1 MDTLENNSSILSD
14 GPTDGP
20 EVAGLFP
27 LAPIT
32 VVVGHYGVGKTN
44 FSLNLAIDAA
54 ALGQQVTLIDLDVVN
69 PYFRSSE
76 YASVLKDAG
85 VTLISP
91 VFAGSTLDSPS
102 LSGTIDT
109 VLTDVI
115 DRAPAGA
122 CACEAAHSACLIID
136 AGGDDVGATAL
147 GRFAGKIT
155 PHPYTMLYVI
165 NAYRNLTHEP
175 EEAAALLAEIEIKSH
190 LKATGIVN
198 NSHLQD
204 DTTDAVITDAQPFA
218 QATADLLSL
227 PLVCTTVPNT
237 LVGQK
242 NRVFSY
248 GGVSQKA
255 YPVKV
260 YVRAPWHG

>member
-1 MDTLENNSSILSD
+1 MDTLQNNSSILSD
-14 GPTDGP
+14 GSVDSS
-20 EVAGLFP
+20 EVADLFP
-27 LAPIT
+27 LASIT

-115 DRAPAGA
+115 DRGPAGA
-122 CACEAAHSACLIID
+122 CACETPRTCLIID

-147 GRFAGKIT
+147 GRFAGKIA
-155 PHPYTMLYVI
+155 PHPYAMFYVI

-204 DTTDAVITDAQPFA
+204 DTTEQVITDAQPFA
-218 QATADLLSL
+218 QATADILSL

-237 LVGQK
+237 LVEQK
-242 NRVFSY
+242 NRAFSS
-248 GGVSQKA
+248 GSVSRKA

-260 YVRAPWHG
+260 YVRAPWHR